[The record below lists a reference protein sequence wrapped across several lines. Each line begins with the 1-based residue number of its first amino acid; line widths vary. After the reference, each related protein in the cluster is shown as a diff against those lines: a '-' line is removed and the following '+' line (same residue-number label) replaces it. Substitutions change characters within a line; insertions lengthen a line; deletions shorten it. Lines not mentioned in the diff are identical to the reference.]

1 MEEKKQEIKQ
11 TSRRELLK
19 KARTAAVFVIPTILT
34 FKVKDLHAAASTA
47 PTTPQDWR

>member
-1 MEEKKQEIKQ
+1 MEEKEQGIDK

-34 FKVKDLHAAASTA
+34 FNVKDLHASASSIPSV
-47 PTTPQDWR
+47 PTDWR